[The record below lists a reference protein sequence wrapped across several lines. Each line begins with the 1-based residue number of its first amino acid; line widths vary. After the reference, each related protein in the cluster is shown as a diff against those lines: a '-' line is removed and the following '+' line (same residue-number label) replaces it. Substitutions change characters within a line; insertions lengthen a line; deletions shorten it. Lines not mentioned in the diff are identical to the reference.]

1 MLLHR
6 PNRLVDQVLKCQIQ
20 VNGYQRKMN
29 LGKVDAVS
37 GVEVLKKYSNM
48 RIQMM
53 SHKKYIKIALIFF
66 GLMR

>member
-1 MLLHR
+1 
-6 PNRLVDQVLKCQIQ
+6 
-20 VNGYQRKMN
+20 MN